1 MPRFG
6 AGRGGSPTTPTTRE
20 AGVFMPVICRNF
32 TSLGG
37 EAPLE
42 FGASRSGSYSEAI
55 AVSMEDYGLGW
66 GRGGGSPVGETSGPV
81 GLLSTRFGG
90 LSNP

>member
-1 MPRFG
+1 
-6 AGRGGSPTTPTTRE
+6 
-20 AGVFMPVICRNF
+20 
-32 TSLGG
+32 
-37 EAPLE
+37 
-42 FGASRSGSYSEAI
+42 
-55 AVSMEDYGLGW
+55 MEDYGLGW